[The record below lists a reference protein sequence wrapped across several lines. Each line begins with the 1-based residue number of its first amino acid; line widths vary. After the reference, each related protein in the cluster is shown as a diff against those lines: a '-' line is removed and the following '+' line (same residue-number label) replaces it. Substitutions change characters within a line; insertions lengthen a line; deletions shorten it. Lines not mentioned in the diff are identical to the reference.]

1 MIRRRLVR
9 HAPAALVVAALA
21 AVPLVVTN
29 NYYLDSII
37 VCFFWGSMA
46 AAWNLVGGYAG
57 QLSLGHTAFFGIGA
71 YASSILFARY
81 ALTPWLGLLV
91 GAALA
96 AVFAV
101 FVGLVCFRLRGPF
114 FALVTIAFAE
124 VGLIVAS
131 SLRNLTKGTE
141 GFNIPFRP
149 AFENMLFRGKVGYFY
164 LFLGYAMLLYVI
176 SRAVEQSKLGYSLIA
191 FREDEEAA
199 RMLGVP
205 TVRVRLIALGAS
217 AALTAVGGTLYAQY
231 YQFLDPAST
240 FGINFSIQVALLTM
254 VGGIG
259 TAAGPFFGALLMTP
273 LGQFF
278 RAWLGGGAAGL
289 YLALYGIAL
298 ILVVLF
304 LPNGIVPEVR
314 RRLGGRGHAEADD
327 DAA

>member
-1 MIRRRLVR
+1 MRRRLTR
-9 HAPAALVVAALA
+9 HAPAVLVVAALS

-37 VCFFWGSMA
+37 VIFFWGSMA

-71 YASSILFARY
+71 YTSSILFAWY
-81 ALTPWLGLLV
+81 GLTPWLGLVV

-96 AVFAV
+96 TVFAV

-131 SLRNLTKGTE
+131 SLRDLTKGTE

-149 AFENMLFRGKVGYFY
+149 SFENMLFRGKVAYFY
-164 LFLGYAMLLYVI
+164 LFLAYAVLLYAI
-176 SRAVEQSKLGYSLIA
+176 SRAVAQSRLGYSLLA

-199 RMLGVP
+199 RMLGVA

-254 VGGIG
+254 VGGLG
-259 TAAGPFFGALLMTP
+259 TAVGPFFGALLMTP

-304 LPNGIVPEVR
+304 LPHGLVPEVR
-314 RRLGGRGHAEADD
+314 RRLGRRAHGETDD

>member
-1 MIRRRLVR
+1 VTRARLMR
-9 HAPAALVVAALA
+9 HAPVVLVVAVLA

-37 VCFFWGSMA
+37 VIFFWGSMA

-96 AVFAV
+96 TVFAV

-131 SLRNLTKGTE
+131 SLRDLTKGTE

-164 LFLGYAMLLYVI
+164 LFLGYAVLLYVI

-259 TAAGPFFGALLMTP
+259 TAVGPFFGALLMTP

-304 LPNGIVPEVR
+304 LPHGIVPEVR
-314 RRLGGRGHAEADD
+314 RRLGYRPHAEADD
-327 DAA
+327 AA

>member
-1 MIRRRLVR
+1 MRRRLVR

-81 ALTPWLGLLV
+81 ALTPWLGLVV

-131 SLRNLTKGTE
+131 SLRDLTKGTE

-149 AFENMLFRGKVGYFY
+149 GFENMLFRGKVGYFY
-164 LFLGYAMLLYVI
+164 LFLGYAVLLYVI
-176 SRAVEQSKLGYSLIA
+176 SRAVEESKLGYSLIA

-314 RRLGGRGHAEADD
+314 RRLGGRAHAEADD

>member
-1 MIRRRLVR
+1 MRRRLVR
-9 HAPAALVVAALA
+9 HSPAALVVAALA

-131 SLRNLTKGTE
+131 SLRDLTKGTE

-176 SRAVEQSKLGYSLIA
+176 SRAVEESKLGYSLIA

-314 RRLGGRGHAEADD
+314 RRLGGRAHAEADD

>member
-1 MIRRRLVR
+1 MR
-9 HAPAALVVAALA
+9 HAPVVLVVAVLA

-37 VCFFWGSMA
+37 VIFFWGSMA

-96 AVFAV
+96 TVFAV

-131 SLRNLTKGTE
+131 SLRDLTKGTE

-164 LFLGYAMLLYVI
+164 LFLGYAVLLYVI

-259 TAAGPFFGALLMTP
+259 TAVGPFFGALLMTP

-304 LPNGIVPEVR
+304 LPHGIVPEVR
-314 RRLGGRGHAEADD
+314 RRLGYRPHAEADD
-327 DAA
+327 AA

>member
-1 MIRRRLVR
+1 
-9 HAPAALVVAALA
+9 
-21 AVPLVVTN
+21 VPLVVTN

-131 SLRNLTKGTE
+131 SLRDLTKGTE

-176 SRAVEQSKLGYSLIA
+176 SRAVEESKLGYSLIA

-314 RRLGGRGHAEADD
+314 RRLGGRAHAEADD